1 MNDLLKA
8 MSLLTIAPVR
18 PRWDDGAPLGR
29 AMAAYPLVG
38 LGIGGALA
46 AWAWWLGWLMA
57 GNEALAGTRAA
68 LIVIA
73 WVALSG
79 GLHLDGWGDACDGLL
94 SAVDRERRLEILRDP
109 RMGSFGVIGIVLL
122 LLLKAAT
129 VSAVHGGALL
139 ALIPMLG
146 RWGIVLAAYRWP
158 SARPGGM
165 GDRFRQGLGRQQ
177 VALASL
183 TVVVVAILA
192 VWLRMIAPLA
202 LGMAIL
208 VALVSTEIL
217 ARFAAGRLGG
227 LTGDI
232 YGAIVE
238 GVEASVLLALAWLG

>member
-8 MSLLTIAPVR
+8 VSLLTIAPVR

-46 AWAWWLGWLMA
+46 VWAWSLGWLMA

-109 RMGSFGVIGIVLL
+109 RMGSFGVIGIALL
-122 LLLKAAT
+122 LLLKTAT
-129 VSAVHGGALL
+129 VSAVHGGAPL
-139 ALIPMLG
+139 ALVPMLG
-146 RWGIVLAAYRWP
+146 RWSVVLAAYRWP

-183 TVVVVAILA
+183 TVAVVAALA
-192 VWLRMIAPLA
+192 LLLDLIAP
-202 LGMAIL
+202 
-208 VALVSTEIL
+208 VALAAALFVTLAGTEIL

>member
-8 MSLLTIAPVR
+8 VSLLTIAPVR
-18 PRWDDGAPLGR
+18 PRWDDGAPPGR

-38 LGIGGALA
+38 LGIGGALT
-46 AWAWWLGWLMA
+46 AWAWLLDQLTA
-57 GNEALAGTRAA
+57 GNGALTGIRTA
-68 LIVIA
+68 LIVIV

-122 LLLKAAT
+122 LLLKVAT
-129 VSAVHGGALL
+129 VSALHGGASL
-139 ALIPMLG
+139 ALAPMLG
-146 RWGIVLAAYRWP
+146 RWSIVLAAYRWP
-158 SARPGGM
+158 NARPGGM

-183 TVVVVAILA
+183 TIAIAAVLA
-192 VWLRMIAPLA
+192 IMLGMIAPRTLA
-202 LGMAIL
+202 TALL
-208 VALVSTEIL
+208 VALASTEIL

-232 YGAIVE
+232 YGAVVE

>member
-94 SAVDRERRLEILRDP
+94 SAVDRERRCGAHAQRRKRAGVCLQRGCIQ
-109 RMGSFGVIGIVLL
+109 GSQIAGRKQRPL
-122 LLLKAAT
+122 
-129 VSAVHGGALL
+129 H
-139 ALIPMLG
+139 MLG
-146 RWGIVLAAYRWP
+146 GFDP
-158 SARPGGM
+158 CRPKRIGRKVHEPLVEAINRSS
-165 GDRFRQGLGRQQ
+165 DVRLPEVRFVGVDSSPLHVSHAVTTTCESPVSDVILGR
-177 VALASL
+177 L
-183 TVVVVAILA
+183 TCHYRAN
-192 VWLRMIAPLA
+192 
-202 LGMAIL
+202 
-208 VALVSTEIL
+208 
-217 ARFAAGRLGG
+217 GR
-227 LTGDI
+227 
-232 YGAIVE
+232 
-238 GVEASVLLALAWLG
+238 